1 MELDDLL
8 KLIDHVS
15 KSKLDDFCYETGEIK
30 LRLKK
35 NAAKEIVVQQKEVK
49 NAASEFAIVQNCE
62 DVFDAD
68 TSKKTDEASSD
79 KYIDSP
85 LVGIF
90 YTAPGEGEAPFV
102 SVGDRVKKG
111 QLLLKFDMDVIKA
124 HGLETITPVVEAMK
138 LMHEITCEQNGIV
151 KEICAQNGDAVEY
164 GQKLFI
170 IEEA

>member
-111 QLLLKFDMDVIKA
+111 QTLGI
-124 HGLETITPVVEAMK
+124 VEAMK
-138 LMHEITCEQNGIV
+138 LMHEITCE
-151 KEICAQNGDAVEY
+151 QNGDAVEY

>member
-1 MELDDLL
+1 M
-8 KLIDHVS
+8 
-15 KSKLDDFCYETGEIK
+15 LDDFCYETGEIK

-49 NAASEFAIVQNCE
+49 KRSVKNLPLFKNCE

-111 QLLLKFDMDVIKA
+111 QTLGI
-124 HGLETITPVVEAMK
+124 VEAMK

-151 KEICAQNGDAVEY
+151 KESVHKTVMLSSTVRSC
-164 GQKLFI
+164 LL
-170 IEEA
+170 

>member
-15 KSKLDDFCYETGEIK
+15 KSKLDDFCYETGNMK

-35 NAAKEIVVQQKEVK
+35 NAAKEVVVK
-49 NAASEFAIVQNCE
+49 NPEELLLQNENRMQAASGSFLEESASYE
-62 DVFDAD
+62 
-68 TSKKTDEASSD
+68 TEEAPETQT
-79 KYIDSP
+79 INSP

-102 SVGDRVKKG
+102 SVGDTVKKG
-111 QLLLKFDMDVIKA
+111 QTLGI
-124 HGLETITPVVEAMK
+124 VEAMK

>member
-102 SVGDRVKKG
+102 SPQGARVK
-111 QLLLKFDMDVIKA
+111 M
-124 HGLETITPVVEAMK
+124 E
-138 LMHEITCEQNGIV
+138 
-151 KEICAQNGDAVEY
+151 DAN
-164 GQKLFI
+164 F
-170 IEEA
+170 

>member
-79 KYIDSP
+79 KYI
-85 LVGIF
+85 I
-90 YTAPGEGEAPFV
+90 
-102 SVGDRVKKG
+102 
-111 QLLLKFDMDVIKA
+111 LLLLVSFIR
-124 HGLETITPVVEAMK
+124 HRE
-138 LMHEITCEQNGIV
+138 
-151 KEICAQNGDAVEY
+151 KEKHRLYQ
-164 GQKLFI
+164 
-170 IEEA
+170 

>member
-49 NAASEFAIVQNCE
+49 TQRQNLPLFKIVRMFLTQIYQKRQMKHHLTNILILLCWYLLYGTGRRRST
-62 DVFDAD
+62 VL
-68 TSKKTDEASSD
+68 
-79 KYIDSP
+79 Y
-85 LVGIF
+85 
-90 YTAPGEGEAPFV
+90 

-111 QLLLKFDMDVIKA
+111 QTLGI
-124 HGLETITPVVEAMK
+124 VEAMK

-151 KEICAQNGDAVEY
+151 KEICAQTVM
-164 GQKLFI
+164 LSSTVRSCLL
-170 IEEA
+170 

>member
-90 YTAPGEGEAPFV
+90 YV

-111 QLLLKFDMDVIKA
+111 QTLGI
-124 HGLETITPVVEAMK
+124 VEAMK